1 MWPVKIR
8 SAFLKFTNMIQLSN
22 QINVACW
29 FKYYCSHI
37 IILKFK
43 NIIIFN
49 TKYKNY
55 KDKGLHSP
63 PCILYEFV
71 QSSLVLVDCC
81 VLQLIERDREWT

>member
-8 SAFLKFTNMIQLSN
+8 SAFLKFTNMKQLSN

-29 FKYYCSHI
+29 FKYYCSH
-37 IILKFK
+37 
-43 NIIIFN
+43 IIIFN